1 VNRYFVLGLVLLAGC
16 TMKTR
21 SIPDSGIMYA
31 HANYTVMGSTS
42 AKDCGVYVFGIDFPH
57 LFSNTGGSAS
67 AAAAGDPLSAL
78 LGALTGGGGAEE
90 SRALYEALGKMPEAT
105 DLYRPRTESS
115 ASGIL
120 IMGRPIFGK
129 RCAKVTARGVQ
140 IGSGPVPNAQ

>member
-1 VNRYFVLGLVLLAGC
+1 MLLLAGC
-16 TMKTR
+16 SMKTR
-21 SIPDSGIMYA
+21 SIPDSGIGYA
-31 HANYTVMGSTS
+31 NANYTVMGSTS

-57 LFSNTGGSAS
+57 LFSNQAGSAS
-67 AAAAGDPLSAL
+67 AGGGDPLSAL

-115 ASGIL
+115 ASGL
-120 IMGRPIFGK
+120 LFMGKPIFGK

>member
-1 VNRYFVLGLVLLAGC
+1 VHRYLAIGLVLLAGC

-57 LFSNTGGSAS
+57 LFSNQAGS
-67 AAAAGDPLSAL
+67 AAAGGGGDPLSAL
-78 LGALTGGGGAEE
+78 IGALTGGGGPEE
-90 SRALYEALGKMPEAT
+90 SRAMYEALGKMPEAT
-105 DLYRPRTESS
+105 DLYRPRMESS
-115 ASGIL
+115 ASGLL
-120 IMGRPIFGK
+120 IMGTPIFGK